1 MAGGRVYVVNSLI
14 CALSATAA
22 GDSFWFIEGKFTAM
36 LGELSTDATDIL
48 LENVKPGSD
57 GSSLLVEGLK
67 VTHQVMMPG
76 EAINEM
82 NRTAAHATTSA
93 LDRFEESKHTRR
105 IDLWA

>member
-1 MAGGRVYVVNSLI
+1 
-14 CALSATAA
+14 
-22 GDSFWFIEGKFTAM
+22 M
-36 LGELSTDATDIL
+36 LGGMSTDATDIL

-76 EAINEM
+76 EAIDEM

-105 IDLWA
+105 IDLWMWVQHEITVATTECIYGPSNPYRDSEIEKAFW